1 MSQIPS
7 SKVNQIKLNNIL
19 FKFNSYCI
27 LCQFPQN
34 SSIHTKTK
42 SWIWS

>member
-19 FKFNSYCI
+19 FKFNSYSI
-27 LCQFPQN
+27 LCPFPKN
-34 SSIHTKTK
+34 SSIQTKTK

>member
-19 FKFNSYCI
+19 FKFKHTLPI
-27 LCQFPQN
+27 PQKLQHLYKN
-34 SSIHTKTK
+34 KK
-42 SWIWS
+42 LNLELM